1 MSSEAVGYD
10 PVRGG
15 EVTALLRRTARQD
28 RQAFAALYDATS
40 ARVYALACGMARDP
54 EHAERVTQ
62 EAYLTVWRTAP
73 RFDPSRRSGLAW
85 ILAIVHGVAR
95 STA

>member
-1 MSSEAVGYD
+1 MSSEPVGYD
-10 PVRGG
+10 PARAR
-15 EVTALLRRTARQD
+15 EVTALLRRTAAQD
-28 RQAFAALYDATS
+28 QQAFAALYDATS
-40 ARVYALACGMARDP
+40 ARAYALACRMVRDP
-54 EHAERVTQ
+54 ERAERVTQ

>member
-1 MSSEAVGYD
+1 M
-10 PVRGG
+10 
-15 EVTALLRRTARQD
+15 TTLLRRTARQD
-28 RQAFAALYDATS
+28 KQAFAALYDATS
-40 ARVYALACGMARDP
+40 GRAYALACHLVGDP
-54 EHAERVTQ
+54 ERAANVTQ